1 MKSNKNKQRR
11 MTVSAGGQN
20 RTGELAF
27 FYGNQKN
34 STHRTFH
41 KGRSTFICFAFSKT
55 HSKRTY
61 IIYKNKNNRLKYR
74 KCVQEEEKQ
83 NKRKG

>member
-1 MKSNKNKQRR
+1 MATKKKFN
-11 MTVSAGGQN
+11 TPH
-20 RTGELAF
+20 LP
-27 FYGNQKN
+27 QK
-34 STHRTFH
+34 TFH
-41 KGRSTFICFAFSKT
+41 LYLFCVFEKVN
-55 HSKRTY
+55 SKRTY